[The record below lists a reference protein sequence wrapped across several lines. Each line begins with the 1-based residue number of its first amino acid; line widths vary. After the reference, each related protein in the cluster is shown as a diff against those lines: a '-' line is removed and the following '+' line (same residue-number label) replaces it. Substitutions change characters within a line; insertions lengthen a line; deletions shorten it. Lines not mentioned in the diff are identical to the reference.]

1 MGDEE
6 RSYFYRRAE
15 EEIVR
20 AQGSQ
25 DPRVVNFH
33 YRLGHLYLDKVFGV
47 AEAAW
52 TATVPASAP

>member
-1 MGDEE
+1 MVDEE

-20 AQGSQ
+20 AQGSK

-47 AEAAW
+47 AEAEWA
-52 TATVPASAP
+52 ANVPAAGS